1 MNCTS
6 WKQKSTTSPLSSQ
19 TLKDPEKPILP
30 QFVIFKL
37 SYLVGPSWGEIIG
50 LSWTHTSCGSES
62 KHKFWPEKC
71 LLDYLLGETWR
82 EIEAD
87 LVHYFILKRLQAVVV
102 VPDASH
108 GTMEPVN
115 DALIQRQSIISCF
128 FLVQSTQVWWAGRAA
143 FIKGGE
149 NNTPSVTGRKMFSFR
164 GMRRLFAF
172 MLWIR
177 QH

>member
-6 WKQKSTTSPLSSQ
+6 WKQKSKTSPLSSK

-50 LSWTHTSCGSES
+50 LSWTHLMRIWEQTQILAREMSPWLSFGWNVTRNWGWLGSLFYFEKTSGGLW
-62 KHKFWPEKC
+62 FQTRPN
-71 LLDYLLGETWR
+71 GMM
-82 EIEAD
+82 
-87 LVHYFILKRLQAVVV
+87 Q
-102 VPDASH
+102 
-108 GTMEPVN
+108 PVN
-115 DALIQRQSIISCF
+115 DALIQRQSINSCF
-128 FLVQSTQVWWAGRAA
+128 FLVQSTQVWWAGRNA

-149 NNTPSVTGRKMFSFR
+149 NNTSSVTGRKMFSFR